1 MRSTPIRLLATLCIL
16 FAWGLPAAAAEP
28 DIGKAVAVKNEV
40 TGTLSEGPR
49 RLAKGDVIHQNEVI
63 ATSKDGEGE
72 FVLADDTKLAVGP
85 GSKIVLDAF
94 VYDPKNTTNGQVV
107 VNATEGAFRFIS
119 GKSAKSAYAIKTPVT
134 TIGVR
139 GTIFDG
145 YVNADGE
152 IALLLVQGEV
162 DVCSQPG
169 SCRRLRQIGSFFH
182 IRRGGL
188 VSGPLKWDGSFFGA
202 VNFAHAFP
210 FVDRRLTI
218 DPVRRF
224 RRADLLGGRLLRQGL
239 DPVRPLERVIPQLPR
254 LRSPF

>member
-1 MRSTPIRLLATLCIL
+1 MTRMAARFLLVLSLQLA
-16 FAWGLPAAAAEP
+16 GPAAHAAEP

-40 TGTLSEGPR
+40 TGTLAEGPR
-49 RLAKGDVIHQNEVI
+49 RIAKGDKIHQNEVI

-72 FVLADDTKLAVGP
+72 FILADDTRLAVGP
-85 GSKIVLDAF
+85 GSRIVLDAF
-94 VYDPKNTTNGQVV
+94 VYDARDRTGGQVV
-107 VNATEGAFRFIS
+107 LNATEGAFRFIS
-119 GKSAKSAYAIKTPVT
+119 GKSAKSAYSIRTPVT

-152 IALLLVQGEV
+152 MALLLVQGEV
-162 DVCSQPG
+162 DVCDRPG
-169 SCRRLRQIGSFFH
+169 SCRRLRQTGNFFH
-182 IRRGGL
+182 IRPGGI
-188 VSGPLKWDGSFFGA
+188 VSGPLKWDGTFFGA

-210 FVDRRLTI
+210 FVDRTLVI

-224 RRADLLGGRLLRQGL
+224 RRADLLGGRLLRQVP
-239 DPVRPLERVIPQLPR
+239 DPVRPLERVIPQIPR